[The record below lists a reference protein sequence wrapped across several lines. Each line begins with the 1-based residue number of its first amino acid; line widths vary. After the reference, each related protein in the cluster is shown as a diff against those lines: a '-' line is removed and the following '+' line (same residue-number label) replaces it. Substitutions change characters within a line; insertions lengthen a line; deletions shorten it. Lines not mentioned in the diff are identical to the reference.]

1 MTPRTFTERSVTTI
15 NQTDSAGGTAAA
27 LAAAANSTKSLM
39 GDTQERFLTLLVT
52 QLQNQD
58 PLNPMDN
65 AQVTSQIAQLS
76 TVNGINQLNNT
87 LLALSGQMDV
97 SQSMQAASLIGK
109 EVLVPGSKV
118 SLGSTGEGGAKVATP
133 FGMDLISDATKVV
146 VTITDNSGK
155 AIRKMEM
162 DATSSGVY
170 SLSWDGKDD
179 GGVAAPDG
187 AYNVQVAAYDSA
199 GAPVSVGAL
208 TYGKVSSVAY
218 SSSGLQLDLGLAG
231 SHSLLDIRKIM

>member
-1 MTPRTFTERSVTTI
+1 MTTI
-15 NQTDSAGGTAAA
+15 NQTDGAGSAANA
-27 LAAAANSTKSLM
+27 LAAATNSTKSLM
-39 GDTQERFLTLLVT
+39 DDTQERFLTLLVT

-65 AQVTSQIAQLS
+65 AEVTSQIAQLS

-109 EVLVPGSKV
+109 DVLVPGSKI

-133 FGMDLISDATKVV
+133 FGMDLISGAAKVV

-155 AIRKMEM
+155 AIRTIEM
-162 DATSSGVY
+162 DATPSGVY
-170 SLSWDGKDD
+170 SLEWDGKDD
-179 GGVAAPDG
+179 GGVPAPDG
-187 AYNVQVAAYDSA
+187 AYNVQVAAYDASS
-199 GAPVSVGAL
+199 GPVSVGAL

-218 SSSGLQLDLGLAG
+218 SSTGLQLDLGLAG
-231 SHSLLDIRKIM
+231 SYSLLDIRKIM

>member
-1 MTPRTFTERSVTTI
+1 VTTI
-15 NQTDSAGGTAAA
+15 TNQADTTAASAA
-27 LAAAANSTKSLM
+27 LAAAGHQTNSLM
-39 GDTQERFLTLLVT
+39 GDTQDRFLTLLVT

-109 EVLVPGSKV
+109 DVLVPGSKV
-118 SLGSTGEGGAKVATP
+118 SLGGEGDAKVATP
-133 FGMDLISDATKVV
+133 FGVDIMSPAAKVT
-146 VTITDNSGK
+146 VTILDAGGK
-155 AIRKMEM
+155 AVRKIEL
-162 DATSSGVY
+162 DPQPAGV
-170 SLSWDGKDD
+170 LTLEWDGKAD
-179 GGVAAPDG
+179 GGAVMPNG
-187 AYNVQVAAYDSA
+187 AYTVQVAATDA
-199 GAPVSVGAL
+199 EGAAVSVGAL

-218 SSSGLQLDLGLAG
+218 SSNGLQLDLGLAG
-231 SHSLLDIRKIM
+231 THSLLDIRKIM

>member
-1 MTPRTFTERSVTTI
+1 MTTI